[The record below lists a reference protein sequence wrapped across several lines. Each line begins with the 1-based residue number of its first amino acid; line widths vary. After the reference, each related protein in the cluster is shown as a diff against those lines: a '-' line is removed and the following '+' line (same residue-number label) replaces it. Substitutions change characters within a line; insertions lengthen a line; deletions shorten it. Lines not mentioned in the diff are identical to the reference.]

1 MHPAAASKTH
11 LTEIF
16 RDIMRNSTLRHY
28 VRAVLN
34 EDYVVTLNAAPT
46 GQGLKRGKKGK
57 KGKDDPEALVDIN
70 ASFLLSKADLD
81 DIIKTADEKD
91 RFKSDFSAG
100 SMAKLPEE
108 WQEEIAKRLDVIEFR
123 FGNDHAAKIA
133 KSAIKKMSS
142 DELNSI
148 LFNMPD
154 EEGAKKDK
162 HPKIGS
168 IYSIPSTLVDL
179 ALLKQDARSGAI
191 GKGEA
196 LAYLM
201 FGRVKSKGEPDL
213 LVPWGETGRPWDIKF
228 FDTGSSLVDP
238 GAAKQEQSD
247 DDDIDMTADKSNLCL
262 YTRALKSRAEK
273 LGYRGER
280 TNAINRNRMR
290 EQVIVP
296 LMMLVERGL
305 IPDEI
310 DIPGETLTSALE
322 ECIDLWDNVKL
333 AKYPTL
339 CLLRDGGDL
348 YFKAYDAADMKTG
361 AVDFR
366 KSAAGMPRPGHPE
379 TTAISLMPTSDD
391 LSNAESKLGSF
402 RIPAAAEPAP
412 EVEEPSIKPY
422 GV

>member
-1 MHPAAASKTH
+1 MYPAAASKTH

-28 VRAVLN
+28 IRAVLN
-34 EDYVVTLNAAPT
+34 ENYVVTLNAAPT
-46 GQGLKRGKKGK
+46 GQGLKRGKKGKKGK

-123 FGNDHAAKIA
+123 FENDHAAKIA

-162 HPKIGS
+162 HPQIGTV
-168 IYSIPSTLVDL
+168 YSIPSTLVDL

-213 LVPWGETGRPWDIKF
+213 IVPQGETGRPFDIKF
-228 FDTGSSLVDP
+228 FDTGSSIVDP
-238 GAAKQEQSD
+238 GAEKQEQAD
-247 DDDIDMTADKSNLCL
+247 DMSLSADKSDLCL
-262 YTRALKSRAEK
+262 YTRALKSLAEK
-273 LGYRGER
+273 FGFRGER
-280 TNAINRNRMR
+280 TNAINRNKMR
-290 EQVIVP
+290 EEVIAP
-296 LMMLVERGL
+296 LMMLVERGYSNV
-305 IPDEI
+305 I

-322 ECIDLWDNVKL
+322 RCIDLWDNVKL

-339 CLLRDGGDL
+339 CLLREGGDL

-402 RIPAAAEPAP
+402 EIPAAAEPAP
-412 EVEEPSIKPY
+412 KVEEPSIKPY
-422 GV
+422 GI